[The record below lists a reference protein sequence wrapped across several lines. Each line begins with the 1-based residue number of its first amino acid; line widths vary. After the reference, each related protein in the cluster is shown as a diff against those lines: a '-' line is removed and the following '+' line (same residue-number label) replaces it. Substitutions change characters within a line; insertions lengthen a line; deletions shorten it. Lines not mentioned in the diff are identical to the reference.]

1 MRVTDSMNYRNFLT
15 GLDTLNSQ
23 METANQQIATGKR
36 LLSLKDS
43 PSGSAEVVK
52 LRAQLS
58 ELDQFQSN
66 NDGGTLNLNVTDSA
80 LNSLHNILT
89 SMFTT
94 ASGVASDTSTGAI
107 RASAAAAIR
116 SLRDQVLSLANTEV
130 GGHYV
135 FAGSQT
141 LSTPFTIAGDAVTY
155 HGDLAVNSIEV
166 AEGVR
171 VRQNV
176 PGSTVFDPAFNT
188 INALLTALDGND
200 SAAIQSALSQFSSTL
215 NGIGQV
221 RAQVGS
227 DLSRLSDLKSA
238 LSSEETNLTARQ
250 SQIEDANQADAVTK
264 LTQAQTAIQASLKAQ
279 TVIQQYNLF
288 DFLA

>member
-1 MRVTDSMNYRNFLT
+1 MRVTDSINYRNFLA

-23 METANQQIATGKR
+23 METANQQISTGKK

-58 ELDQFQSN
+58 GLDQYQSN
-66 NDGGTLNLNVTDSA
+66 NDSGTTYLSMTDSA
-80 LNSLHNILT
+80 LNSLNNILT

-94 ASGVASDTSTGAI
+94 GSGVASDTSTATI
-107 RASAAAAIR
+107 RAGAAAGIR
-116 SLRDQVLSLANTEV
+116 SLRDQVLALANTEV
-130 GGHYV
+130 GGHYI

-141 LSTPFTIAGDAVTY
+141 LSTPFTIAGDTVTY
-155 HGDLAVNSIEV
+155 NGDLAVNSVEV

-171 VRQNV
+171 VNQNV
-176 PGSTVFDPAFNT
+176 PGSTAFQVAFNT
-188 INALLTALDGND
+188 INTLLTALDGND
-200 SAAIQSALSQFSSTL
+200 TAGIQSALGQFSSALT
-215 NGIGQV
+215 GIGQI

-227 DLSRLSDLKSA
+227 ALSRLTDLKSA
-238 LSSEETNLTARQ
+238 LSSEKTSLTARR
-250 SQIEDANQADAVTK
+250 SQIEDANQAEAVTK
-264 LTQAQTAIQASLKAQ
+264 LTQTQTAIEASLKAQ
-279 TVIQQYNLF
+279 TVIRQYNLF

>member
-1 MRVTDSMNYRNFLT
+1 MRVTDSISYRNFLT
-15 GLDTLNSQ
+15 GLDALNSQ
-23 METANQQIATGKR
+23 METANQQISTGKK

-58 ELDQFQSN
+58 GLDQYQSN
-66 NDGGTLNLNVTDSA
+66 NDSGTAYLSMTDTA
-80 LNSLHNILT
+80 LNSLNNILT
-89 SMFTT
+89 SIFTT
-94 ASGVASDTSTGAI
+94 GSGVASDTSTAAI
-107 RASAAAAIR
+107 RTSTAAEVR
-116 SLRDQVLSLANTEV
+116 SLRDHVLSLANTEV
-130 GGHYV
+130 GGHYI

-141 LSTPFTIAGDAVTY
+141 LSTPFTIAGDTVTY
-155 HGDLAVNSIEV
+155 HGDPAVNSIEV

-171 VRQNV
+171 VNQNV
-176 PGSTVFDPAFNT
+176 PGSTAFQGAFNT

-200 SAAIQSALSQFSSTL
+200 TAAIQAALGQFSSALT
-215 NGIGQV
+215 GISQI

-227 DLSRLSDLKSA
+227 ALGRLADLKSA
-238 LSSEETNLTARQ
+238 LSSEKTSLTARQ
-250 SQIEDANQADAVTK
+250 SQIEDANQAEAVTK
-264 LTQAQTAIQASLKAQ
+264 LTQTQTAIQASLKAQ